1 MLVAPS
7 ATSSVS
13 WLDRDAIV
21 VGIVY
26 EITPVEALY
35 PRSPLTE
42 MCPLVRAAVVNKL
55 VDPSVT
61 LSVSISA

>member
-1 MLVAPS
+1 MPS
-7 ATSSVS
+7 AKSPVS
-13 WLDRDAIV
+13 WLEIDAIV

-35 PRSPLTE
+35 ARSPLTE